1 MNLVAFDGRKVP
13 YTLIRVRSR
22 KKMTVLV
29 TPKGEVEVRVPV
41 RVTLRQVEKF
51 LKQCREWVLKRL
63 NVVEKQILA
72 RPVLTQGA
80 VIPFLDEQLTLNF
93 STGKGRGIE
102 KVDDQLFVPEIWSQD
117 VEQLIQR
124 LELWY
129 SRQARKHFLGRLSH
143 FSKIMDVKY
152 NRLAIRSQKT
162 IWGSCSAKC
171 NINLNWRL
179 MWMPYNVAD
188 YVVIHEL
195 SHLDYMDHSYEFWQ
209 RVKQFSPDHR
219 QLRAKLKEVRSPW

>member
-1 MNLVAFDGRKVP
+1 MNLVAFDGREVP

-41 RVTLRQVEKF
+41 RVTLKQVDKF
-51 LKQCREWVLKRL
+51 LKQCREWVIRRL
-63 NVVEKQILA
+63 NVVERQINA
-72 RPVLTQGA
+72 RPALTQGV
-80 VIPFLDEQLTLNF
+80 VIPFLDERLTLNF
-93 STGKGRGIE
+93 SSSRGRGIE
-102 KVDDQLFVPEIWSQD
+102 KVDNDLYIPQIWSED
-117 VEQLIQR
+117 TDLLIQR

-129 SRQARKHFLGRLSH
+129 SRQARKHFLARLNH
-143 FSKIMDVKY
+143 FSKIMGVKY
-152 NRLAIRSQKT
+152 NRLSIRNQKT

-195 SHLDYMDHSYEFWQ
+195 CHLDYMDHSPEFWQ
-209 RVKQFSPDHR
+209 RVKQFSPNHR
-219 QLRAKLKEVRSPW
+219 QLRSKLKDVQSPW

>member
-29 TPKGEVEVRVPV
+29 TPNGEVEVRVPV
-41 RVTLRQVEKF
+41 RVSLRQVEKF

-63 NVVEKQILA
+63 AVVEQQILS
-72 RPVLTQGA
+72 RPVLKQGA
-80 VIPFLDEQLTLNF
+80 IIPFLDEKLTLHF
-93 STGKGRGIE
+93 SASKGRGIE
-102 KVDDQLFVPEIWSQD
+102 KTDGQLLVPEIWSQD
-117 VEQLIQR
+117 IEQLIQR

-129 SRQARKHFLGRLSH
+129 SRQARKHFLLRLNH
-143 FSKIMDVKY
+143 FSNIMGVKY
-152 NRLAIRSQKT
+152 NRLTIRSQKT

-179 MWMPYNVAD
+179 MWMPANVAD

-195 SHLDYMDHSYEFWQ
+195 SHLDYMDHSYKFWQ

-219 QLRAKLKEVRSPW
+219 QLRAKLKDDNAPW